1 MQETPAQEAWDG
13 FVGGNWQRA
22 VDVRDFIQKN
32 YTPYDG
38 DDSFLAGPTEAT
50 TKLWADVDG
59 SLLHKRPQT
68 VVYLIWIPSRFPLSP
83 PTRLAT

>member
-38 DDSFLAGPTEAT
+38 DDSFLAGPRGYYKA
-50 TKLWADVDG
+50 LGGCYG
-59 SLLHKRPQT
+59 SLCTRDRKRWRT
-68 VVYLIWIPSRFPLSP
+68 
-83 PTRLAT
+83 

>member
-13 FVGGNWQRA
+13 FVGGNWQKA
-22 VDVRDFIQKN
+22 IDVRDFIQRN

-50 TKLWADVDG
+50 TKLWADQRG
-59 SLLHKRPQT
+59 RNHRHRKGCNS
-68 VVYLIWIPSRFPLSP
+68 SE
-83 PTRLAT
+83 